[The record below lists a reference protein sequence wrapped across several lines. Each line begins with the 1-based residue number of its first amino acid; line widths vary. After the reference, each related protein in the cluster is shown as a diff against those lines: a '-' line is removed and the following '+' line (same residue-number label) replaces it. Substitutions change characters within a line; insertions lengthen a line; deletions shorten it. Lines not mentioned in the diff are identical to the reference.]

1 VEVRVLSWAPTT
13 HEKVSVTK
21 VAGAFF
27 MVSPACVV
35 CLSVCQI
42 DFAFDKAT
50 HISALQQ
57 HNSPLSR
64 LTLMGAVNGFARLTP
79 LR

>member
-1 VEVRVLSWAPTT
+1 
-13 HEKVSVTK
+13 
-21 VAGAFF
+21 